1 MVLCQVAEPS
11 HDENYHKDRGI
22 SPEAVEKITDDK
34 TQQELQMTE
43 EEKKLMQEWETHM
56 SDFVPEDIT
65 TVELD
70 GRAEMVTATL
80 RNPPGLLRGRG
91 RAADLHQGRLL
102 REPEHGQKQK
112 R

>member
-1 MVLCQVAEPS
+1 M
-11 HDENYHKDRGI
+11 
-22 SPEAVEKITDDK
+22 EKITDDK
-34 TQQELQMTE
+34 TQPEPQMTE

-80 RNPPGLLRGRG
+80 RNPSRPSTRTWASSRSTSG
-91 RAADLHQGRLL
+91 A
-102 REPEHGQKQK
+102 PTS
-112 R
+112 